1 MVHSDPDTRHGVVL
15 AARRHL
21 ADGGSLVLY
30 GPRGAGKSYVLRG
43 LVEGARDHAGT
54 VLWSEPGAAEH
65 PLPYATLADLL
76 DPLPDDALAA
86 LPPPQRSA
94 LRAALRRERPAPD
107 GPDPL
112 GVRLGLLA
120 LLRGLTARGPVLLAV
135 DGAHCVDEPSA
146 QTLAYAARR
155 LGPARVRAVVTE
167 TVGASGGPPLGVA
180 LCPGQVLVRELPA
193 PGVPELRAVLDRHTT
208 RKLPHWLVRR
218 VHEAC
223 EGDLLDALE
232 VVRLLDGRPGLPSR
246 DQPLPVPGR
255 IGARAAERLARVEPA
270 GRGVLLLVA
279 AARRGPVELES
290 LRAAARAVVTDTGA
304 PTGDHAP
311 ALAHAPTLSAPDD
324 PASGASAPHASA
336 SGASAP
342 HTFASDASSPAAPGP
357 GVSTSGVV
365 TSYAST
371 SGACASGVSTSHTS
385 TSGVSASHASTSGV
399 SASGAGPRGAGAGC
413 ASARAGAVLVPA
425 APEGLVERAVAQA
438 VAAGLLVV
446 SDDGAEVRFAHPL
459 YASAL
464 YATAS
469 AAERRTA
476 HARLAAATP
485 GAVEHARHLA
495 LAAPGP
501 AEELASALASAADQA
516 RRRGAPDEAAA
527 LARLAALRT
536 PAGHPGRRCERL
548 LSGAAHAYA
557 AADYEL
563 CRELAEP
570 VTARAADPAQH
581 VRACVL
587 IINAA
592 NQALHDLDEVFADAF
607 AHAGDDPGARAR
619 LHYLRGIKAH
629 ISDGDTPLA
638 WAEAARAASLAR
650 RGGDRS
656 TELLALAL
664 QAFVGTLQGRPD
676 AEEPLDRALARPQDA
691 GPTGGHNGPR
701 AIRARLDFF
710 ADRLAAADA
719 ELGRLLRRARQS
731 DDAEE
736 MLFLLCASIDVDVR
750 AGRCGKALAAAHEAL
765 GLARALGANLGQVCY
780 SAAVAEAAGGDLERA
795 EALARE
801 GVRVARDERDV
812 VFLPLSLCLLGQIQL
827 RSRAPVAAVECLG
840 QARTI
845 ARRRSVVDPAAVP
858 WAADL
863 AEALVA
869 VGDHEQARAVVA
881 EARGAAHRLGRSGVA
896 LSLLRADA
904 LLRAE
909 SADLPG
915 AAAGLREAAAG
926 HRALGLPLE
935 QGRDLLALG
944 AVERRRRH
952 ATAALAAWHEAAALF
967 RTADARPWLDQAHTE
982 LHRVTCGRSAAPAPG
997 AAARA
1002 GTGTGRAAAPAGS
1015 VSALGAGVAG
1025 TAPGGGPFGSPEAGA
1040 APGAGSALGVG
1051 PGQPPAALPTGRWHA
1066 LTPAEHRVAELVGD
1080 GATNREI
1087 AGRLFLSAKTVEST
1101 LTRVY
1106 RKLGVRSR
1114 AELIRLRH
1122 APGHASG
1129 RAADPTV

>member
-43 LVEGARDHAGT
+43 LVEGAGDHAGT
-54 VLWSEPGAAEH
+54 VLWSEPGAAER

-120 LLRGLTARGPVLLAV
+120 LLRELTARGPVLLAV

-167 TVGASGGPPLGVA
+167 TVGASGGPPMGVA

-193 PGVPELRAVLDRHTT
+193 PGVSELRAVLDRHTT

-232 VVRLLDGRPGLPSR
+232 VVRLLEGRPELPSR
-246 DQPLPVPGR
+246 DQPLPVPER

-279 AARRGPVELES
+279 AARRGPVALEL
-290 LRAAARAVVTDTGA
+290 LRVAARAVVTETGT

-311 ALAHAPTLSAPDD
+311 ALAHAPTLSAPDASAPD
-324 PASGASAPHASA
+324 ASGASAPHA
-336 SGASAP
+336 
-342 HTFASDASSPAAPGP
+342 FASDTSSPAAPGP
-357 GVSTSGVV
+357 GVPTSG
-365 TSYAST
+365 AST
-371 SGACASGVSTSHTS
+371 SHASTSHRR
-385 TSGVSASHASTSGV
+385 TSGVSASHASASGVSASGV
-399 SASGAGPRGAGAGC
+399 SASGAGPRGAGAGDAC
-413 ASARAGAVLVPA
+413 ARAGAVLVPA
-425 APEGLVERAVAQA
+425 APDGLVERAVAQA
-438 VAAGLLVV
+438 VATGLLVV
-446 SDDGAEVRFAHPL
+446 SDDGVAVRFAHPL

-464 YATAS
+464 YAAAS

-501 AEELASALASAADQA
+501 AEELASALAGAADQA

-527 LARLAALRT
+527 LARLAALHT

-570 VTARAADPAQH
+570 VTAQAADPAQH
-581 VRACVL
+581 VRARVL

-719 ELGRLLRRARQS
+719 ELGRLLRRARRS

-736 MLFLLCASIDVDVR
+736 MLFLLCACIDVDVR

-801 GVRVARDERDV
+801 GVRVARDERDM

-881 EARGAAHRLGRSGVA
+881 EARGVAHRLGRSGVA

-982 LHRVTCGRSAAPAPG
+982 LHRVTCGRSAAPAPAPAPG
-997 AAARA
+997 AARA
-1002 GTGTGRAAAPAGS
+1002 GAGRAATTPAGS
-1015 VSALGAGVAG
+1015 VAALGAGAAGAAPGGGPYGSPEVGAAPGTASALGAGV
-1025 TAPGGGPFGSPEAGA
+1025 
-1040 APGAGSALGVG
+1040 
-1051 PGQPPAALPTGRWHA
+1051 GQPPAALPTGRWHA

-1122 APGHASG
+1122 APGHAPG
-1129 RAADPTV
+1129 EAADPTV

>member
-54 VLWSEPGAAEH
+54 VLWSEPGAAER

-120 LLRGLTARGPVLLAV
+120 LLRGLTARGSVLLAV

-193 PGVPELRAVLDRHTT
+193 PGVSELRAVLDRHTT

-232 VVRLLDGRPGLPSR
+232 VVRLLEGRPELPSR
-246 DQPLPVPGR
+246 DQPLPVPER

-279 AARRGPVELES
+279 TARRGPVELEL
-290 LRAAARAVVTDTGA
+290 LRAAARAVVTDTGT

-311 ALAHAPTLSAPDD
+311 ALAHAPTLSAPD
-324 PASGASAPHASA
+324 ASAPDDSASGASA

-342 HTFASDASSPAAPGP
+342 HAFASDTASPAAPGP
-357 GVSTSGVV
+357 GVSTSG
-365 TSYAST
+365 AST
-371 SGACASGVSTSHTS
+371 SHASTSHAR
-385 TSGVSASHASTSGV
+385 TSGVSASDASASGV
-399 SASGAGPRGAGAGC
+399 SVSGTGPRGAGAGD

-425 APEGLVERAVAQA
+425 APDGLVERAVAQA

-446 SDDGAEVRFAHPL
+446 SDDGAAVRFAHPL

-464 YATAS
+464 YAAAS

-501 AEELASALASAADQA
+501 AEELASALAGAADQA

-570 VTARAADPAQH
+570 VTARAVDPAQH
-581 VRACVL
+581 VRARVL

-719 ELGRLLRRARQS
+719 ELGRLLRRARRS

-801 GVRVARDERDV
+801 GVRVARDERDM

-982 LHRVTCGRSAAPAPG
+982 LHRVTCGRSAAPAPAPG

-1002 GTGTGRAAAPAGS
+1002 GAGRAAATPAGS
-1015 VSALGAGVAG
+1015 VSALGAGAAG
-1025 TAPGGGPFGSPEAGA
+1025 AAPGGGPYGSPEVGA
-1040 APGAGSALGVG
+1040 APGAASALGAGV
-1051 PGQPPAALPTGRWHA
+1051 GQPPAALPTGRWHA

-1114 AELIRLRH
+1114 ADLIRLRH
-1122 APGHASG
+1122 APGHAPG

>member
-30 GPRGAGKSYVLRG
+30 GPRGAGKSYVLRE

-54 VLWSEPGAAEH
+54 VLWSEPGAAER

-167 TVGASGGPPLGVA
+167 TVGASGGSLLGVA
-180 LCPGQVLVRELPA
+180 LCPGRVLVRELPA
-193 PGVPELRAVLDRHTT
+193 PGLSELRAVLDRHTT

-223 EGDLLDALE
+223 QGDLLDALE
-232 VVRLLDGRPGLPSR
+232 VVRLLDGRPELPTR
-246 DQPLPVPGR
+246 DQPLPVPER
-255 IGARAAERLARVEPA
+255 IGARVAELLARMEPA
-270 GRGVLLLVA
+270 GRGVPLLVA
-279 AARRGPVELES
+279 AARRDPVELEL
-290 LRAAARAVVTDTGA
+290 LRAAARAVVTDAGTPTGGHA
-304 PTGDHAP
+304 PTLAP
-311 ALAHAPTLSAPDD
+311 APTLSAPD
-324 PASGASAPHASA
+324 ASA

-342 HTFASDASSPAAPGP
+342 HAFASDASSPTVPGPDAPGP
-357 GVSTSGVV
+357 TVPGPDALTSGVL
-365 TSYAST
+365 
-371 SGACASGVSTSHTS
+371 TSHAT
-385 TSGVSASHASTSGV
+385 
-399 SASGAGPRGAGAGC
+399 ASGAGPRGAGPGG

-446 SDDGAEVRFAHPL
+446 RDDGAAVRFAHPL
-459 YASAL
+459 YASAH
-464 YATAS
+464 YAAAS

-501 AEELASALASAADQA
+501 AEELASALAGAAEQA

-536 PAGHPGRRCERL
+536 PAGHPERRCERL

-570 VTARAADPAQH
+570 VTARAVDPAQH
-581 VRACVL
+581 VRARVL

-719 ELGRLLRRARQS
+719 ELGRLLRRARRL

-812 VFLPLSLCLLGQIQL
+812 VFLPLSLCLLGQIQS
-827 RSRAPVAAVECLG
+827 RSRAPVAAVECLS

-982 LHRVTCGRSAAPAPG
+982 LHRVTCGRAAAPAPG
-997 AAARA
+997 AATRA
-1002 GTGTGRAAAPAGS
+1002 GAGRAAAPAGS
-1015 VSALGAGVAG
+1015 ASARSVAGAAGAALGAGPFGCPEAGPAPGAASALGAGA
-1025 TAPGGGPFGSPEAGA
+1025 
-1040 APGAGSALGVG
+1040 
-1051 PGQPPAALPTGRWHA
+1051 GQPPAALPTERWHA

-1122 APGHASG
+1122 APGPAPG
-1129 RAADPTV
+1129 RAPDPTG

>member
-54 VLWSEPGAAEH
+54 VLWSEPGAAER

-167 TVGASGGPPLGVA
+167 TVGTSGGPPLGVA

-193 PGVPELRAVLDRHTT
+193 PGVSELRAVLDRHTT

-232 VVRLLDGRPGLPSR
+232 VVRLLDGRPELPSR
-246 DQPLPVPGR
+246 DQPLPVPER

-279 AARRGPVELES
+279 AARRGPVELEL
-290 LRAAARAVVTDTGA
+290 LRAAARAMVTDTGT
-304 PTGDHAP
+304 PIGEHAP
-311 ALAHAPTLSAPDD
+311 ALAHAPTLSGPDASACD
-324 PASGASAPHASA
+324 DSASGASAPHA
-336 SGASAP
+336 
-342 HTFASDASSPAAPGP
+342 FASDASSPAAPGP
-357 GVSTSGVV
+357 GVCTTGV
-365 TSYAST
+365 A
-371 SGACASGVSTSHTS
+371 TSHAS
-385 TSGVSASHASTSGV
+385 TSGVSASHTRRSGV
-399 SASGAGPRGAGAGC
+399 SASGAGPRGAGAGD

-446 SDDGAEVRFAHPL
+446 SDDGGAVRFAHPL
-459 YASAL
+459 YASAH
-464 YATAS
+464 YAAAS

-501 AEELASALASAADQA
+501 AEELASTLAGAADQA

-536 PAGHPGRRCERL
+536 PAGHPERRCERL

-656 TELLALAL
+656 TESLALAL

-710 ADRLAAADA
+710 ADRLTAADA
-719 ELGRLLRRARQS
+719 ELGRLLRRARRS

-881 EARGAAHRLGRSGVA
+881 EARGAAHRLGRSGVG

-915 AAAGLREAAAG
+915 AAAGLREAAIG

-982 LHRVTCGRSAAPAPG
+982 LHRVTCGRPAAPAPTPG
-997 AAARA
+997 ATARA
-1002 GTGTGRAAAPAGS
+1002 GAGRAAAPAGS
-1015 VSALGAGVAG
+1015 VSALGAGA
-1025 TAPGGGPFGSPEAGA
+1025 AGA
-1040 APGAGSALGVG
+1040 AGAALGVG
-1051 PGQPPAALPTGRWHA
+1051 PYGSPEVGAAPGVNSALGAGAGQPPAALPTGRWHA

-1122 APGHASG
+1122 APGHAPG

>member
-54 VLWSEPGAAEH
+54 VLWSEPGAAER

-193 PGVPELRAVLDRHTT
+193 PGVSELRAVLDRHTT

-232 VVRLLDGRPGLPSR
+232 VVRLLEGRPELPSR
-246 DQPLPVPGR
+246 DQPLPVPER
-255 IGARAAERLARVEPA
+255 IGTRAAERLARVEPA

-279 AARRGPVELES
+279 AARRGPVELEL
-290 LRAAARAVVTDTGA
+290 LRAAARAVVTDTGT

-311 ALAHAPTLSAPDD
+311 ALAHAPTLSAPD
-324 PASGASAPHASA
+324 ASA

-342 HTFASDASSPAAPGP
+342 HAFASDTSSPATPGP
-357 GVSTSGVV
+357 GVPTSG
-365 TSYAST
+365 AST
-371 SGACASGVSTSHTS
+371 SHASTSHTR
-385 TSGVSASHASTSGV
+385 TSGVSASHASASGV
-399 SASGAGPRGAGAGC
+399 STSGAGLRGAGAGD

-425 APEGLVERAVAQA
+425 APDGLVERAVAQA

-446 SDDGAEVRFAHPL
+446 SDDGVAVRFAHPL

-464 YATAS
+464 YAAAS

-501 AEELASALASAADQA
+501 AEELASALAGAADQA

-570 VTARAADPAQH
+570 VTAQAADPAQH
-581 VRACVL
+581 VRARVL

-719 ELGRLLRRARQS
+719 ELGRLLRRARRS

-801 GVRVARDERDV
+801 GVRVARDERDM

-982 LHRVTCGRSAAPAPG
+982 LHRVTCGRSAVPAPG
-997 AAARA
+997 TAARA
-1002 GTGTGRAAAPAGS
+1002 GAGRSAATPAGS
-1015 VSALGAGVAG
+1015 VAALGAGAAGAAPGSGPYGSPEVGAAPGTASALGAGV
-1025 TAPGGGPFGSPEAGA
+1025 
-1040 APGAGSALGVG
+1040 
-1051 PGQPPAALPTGRWHA
+1051 GQPPAALPTGRWHA

-1122 APGHASG
+1122 APGHAPG
-1129 RAADPTV
+1129 EAADPTV

>member
-54 VLWSEPGAAEH
+54 VLWSEPGAAER

-120 LLRGLTARGPVLLAV
+120 LLRELTARGPVLLAV

-167 TVGASGGPPLGVA
+167 TTGASGGSLLGVA
-180 LCPGQVLVRELPA
+180 LCPGQALVRELPA
-193 PGVPELRAVLDRHTT
+193 PGVSELRAVLDRHTT

-232 VVRLLDGRPGLPSR
+232 VVRLLDGRPELPSR
-246 DQPLPVPGR
+246 DQPLPVPER
-255 IGARAAERLARVEPA
+255 IGARAAELLARVEPA

-279 AARRGPVELES
+279 AARRAPVELEL
-290 LRAAARAVVTDTGA
+290 LRAAARAVVTKTGT

-311 ALAHAPTLSAPDD
+311 ALAHAPTLSAP
-324 PASGASAPHASA
+324 AASAPHAC
-336 SGASAP
+336 
-342 HTFASDASSPAAPGP
+342 TSD
-357 GVSTSGVV
+357 
-365 TSYAST
+365 
-371 SGACASGVSTSHTS
+371 
-385 TSGVSASHASTSGV
+385 V
-399 SASGAGPRGAGAGC
+399 SASGAGPRGAGAGDV
-413 ASARAGAVLVPA
+413 SARGGAVLVPA

-446 SDDGAEVRFAHPL
+446 SDDGAAVRFAHPL
-459 YASAL
+459 YASAH
-464 YATAS
+464 YAAAS

-501 AEELASALASAADQA
+501 AEELASALAGAADQA

-536 PAGHPGRRCERL
+536 PAGYPERRCERL

-619 LHYLRGIKAH
+619 LHYLRAIKAH

-719 ELGRLLRRARQS
+719 ELGRLLRRARRS

-881 EARGAAHRLGRSGVA
+881 EARGAAHRLDRSGVA

-982 LHRVTCGRSAAPAPG
+982 LHRVTCGRTAAPAPG

-1002 GTGTGRAAAPAGS
+1002 GTGRAAAPAGS
-1015 VSALGAGVAG
+1015 VSGAAG
-1025 TAPGGGPFGSPEAGA
+1025 AAPGGGPYGSPEAGA
-1040 APGAGSALGVG
+1040 APGAASALGAG
-1051 PGQPPAALPTGRWHA
+1051 AGQPPAALPTGRWHA

-1114 AELIRLRH
+1114 AELVRLRH
-1122 APGHASG
+1122 APGPAPG
-1129 RAADPTV
+1129 GAPDPTA